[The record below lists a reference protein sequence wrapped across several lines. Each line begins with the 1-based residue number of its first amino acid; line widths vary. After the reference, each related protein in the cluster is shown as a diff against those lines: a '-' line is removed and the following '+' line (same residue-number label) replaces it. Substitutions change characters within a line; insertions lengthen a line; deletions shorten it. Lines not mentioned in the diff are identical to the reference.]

1 MPARVSTG
9 AIAMRERRRALV
21 LAFPALA
28 WTAVFF
34 AAPFATMAV
43 LSLWQRTDQGLVA
56 TWSLENYAA
65 FLERPAFVEALV
77 NSLEITLS
85 VTVLSVALAY
95 PLAWIIAVE
104 MPERYRRLALAL
116 AVIPFWTS
124 YVVRSYAWSL
134 VLARRGVLNEWL
146 GDMGLPLIDLAN
158 SRTAT
163 VIGFTHFFTMLL
175 TLTIYAAL
183 VQLPRTLR
191 LAAADLGAGPWAT
204 FRHVV
209 WPLTLPG
216 VAVGA
221 FLTFAL
227 CIGDYVTPQILGG
240 GNDLALPQLVMLQ
253 IGRRADLPMAAALS
267 IVLMLCV
274 TLAYLAM
281 ARWMRTDHR

>member
-1 MPARVSTG
+1 
-9 AIAMRERRRALV
+9 MRERRRALM
-21 LAFPALA
+21 LAAPALI

-34 AAPFATMAV
+34 AAPFMTMAV
-43 LSLWQRTDQGLVA
+43 LSLWQRSDEGLVA
-56 TWSLENYAA
+56 AWSLANYAA
-65 FLERPAFVEALV
+65 FLERPAFVEAAI

-134 VLARRGVLNEWL
+134 VLARRGVINDFL
-146 GDMGLPLIDLAN
+146 GDMGLPLIELAN
-158 SRTAT
+158 SRAAT

-175 TLTIYAAL
+175 TLTIYASL
-183 VQLPRTLR
+183 VQMPPNLR
-191 LAAADLGAGPWAT
+191 RAAADLGAGPWST

-267 IVLMLCV
+267 IILMVAV
-274 TLAYLAM
+274 TLTYLGL
-281 ARWMRTDHR
+281 ARWMRSGR